1 MIRAGVVFGKFI
13 VLTIPFND
21 IPLSN
26 NRFILIIYLS
36 YYIALHDVIPHQSD
50 PMKPAPHWRPEFP
63 SKCAI
68 DHSEFQAWAEIAP
81 IAR

>member
-13 VLTIPFND
+13 VLTIPLND

-26 NRFILIIYLS
+26 NHLLLIIYLF
-36 YYIALHDVIPHQSD
+36 YYIAMLEVIPHQSD

-68 DHSEFQAWAEIAP
+68 DHSEFQARAEIAP
-81 IAR
+81 TAR